1 MNLEIIG
8 IGSALVDV
16 TVKVDDSFLES
27 ENLPKGGMTLVDAA
41 RSKELLDKL
50 AHNPKELSPGGATA
64 NVMTSFA
71 HCGGKAGFIG
81 KVGNDEMG
89 NYFKTETEKAGV
101 TFLQLTSKDTPTG
114 TGLTLITPDG
124 QRTFA
129 THLGAAIELSPTEL
143 PAEILNQAPT
153 IHVEAYLVFNRELI
167 DYILDTAKENGQK
180 VSMDLSSFGVVQENL
195 EYLERISASHL
206 DIVFANEDECHAFT
220 GLCPTDSL
228 EVFSGICE
236 IAVVKEGEKGSHIA
250 KGDQKISMT
259 ADEVCVIDTNGAG
272 DAYAGAVLYG
282 LSKGLHI
289 ELCGLIGTK
298 AGALAVSQRGARLT
312 EENAQ
317 TLSEF
322 ASKIL

>member
-8 IGSALVDV
+8 IGSALVDI
-16 TVKVDDSFLES
+16 TVQVDDSFLES

-50 AHNPKELSPGGATA
+50 ANYSKELSPGGATA
-64 NVMTSFA
+64 NVMASFA

-89 NYFKTETEKAGV
+89 NYFRTETEKAGA
-101 TFLQLTSKDTPTG
+101 TFLQLISKDTPTG
-114 TGLTLITPDG
+114 TGLTLVTPDG

-129 THLGAAIELSPTEL
+129 THLGAAVELNPTEL

-167 DYILDTAKENGQK
+167 DYILDTAKANGQK

-195 EYLERISASHL
+195 EYLDRISASHL

-228 EVFSGICE
+228 EVFSSICE

-250 KGDQKISMT
+250 KGDQKISI
-259 ADEVCVIDTNGAG
+259 AAERICVIDTNGAG

-289 ELCGLIGTK
+289 ESCGRIGTK

-312 EENAQ
+312 EDSAQ
-317 TLSEF
+317 LLREF
-322 ASKIL
+322 ASKIR